1 MKAPLTPERLERL
14 RRAGART
21 RERMAK
27 ALPSL
32 TPEQHAEIA
41 MRVAMFRETA
51 RQNARMPSVSPA
63 PRMISD
69 EEVTTMPLQSEHESN
84 DSEK

>member
-1 MKAPLTPERLERL
+1 MKEPLTPERLERL

-41 MRVAMFRETA
+41 MRAAGFNKTTQRS
-51 RQNARMPSVSPA
+51 RSRG
-63 PRMISD
+63 SD
-69 EEVTTMPLQSEHESN
+69 GGKE
-84 DSEK
+84 